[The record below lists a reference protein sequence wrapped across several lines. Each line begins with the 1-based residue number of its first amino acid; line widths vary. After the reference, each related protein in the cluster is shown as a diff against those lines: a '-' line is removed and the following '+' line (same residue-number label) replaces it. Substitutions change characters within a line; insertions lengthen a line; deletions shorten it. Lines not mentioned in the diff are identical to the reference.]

1 MPVRFIGAGVQR
13 RNESHWFDAQ
23 AIEKV
28 MDRFNGQKLKVTDI
42 QTSQK
47 KQYAPLLYDL
57 TELQRDANRLFG
69 YSAKETLNIMQ
80 SLYEHHKVLTYP
92 RTDSRYLTDDIVPT
106 LKERLEASLGG
117 DYDNVIEEIL
127 AKPIKKQSHFVNNAK
142 VSDHHAIIPTEKP
155 ADFYDFTDGERRI
168 YDLVLKRFLAVL
180 LPPYEYEKTTLKAVV
195 GDGNLCGSWSKERRK
210 RGGRWLISV
219 IWMRMTRMSW
229 IISPL
234 PLINKGDVLSI
245 DRIIKTSGKTQPP
258 AYFNEAT
265 LLSAMEN
272 PVKYMRSQSK
282 KFNQTLVETGGL
294 GTVATRADIIDKLFN
309 TYLIEKRR
317 SGNSCHS

>member
-1 MPVRFIGAGVQR
+1 MR
-13 RNESHWFDAQ
+13 R
-23 AIEKV
+23 
-28 MDRFNGQKLKVTDI
+28 
-42 QTSQK
+42 
-47 KQYAPLLYDL
+47 
-57 TELQRDANRLFG
+57 
-69 YSAKETLNIMQ
+69 
-80 SLYEHHKVLTYP
+80 
-92 RTDSRYLTDDIVPT
+92 
-106 LKERLEASLGG
+106 
-117 DYDNVIEEIL
+117 
-127 AKPIKKQSHFVNNAK
+127 

-195 GDGNLCGSWSKERRK
+195 GDETFVAAGK
-210 RGGRWLISV
+210 REKKKGWKMVDQRHMDEDDEEELDNQS
-219 IWMRMTRMSW
+219 
-229 IISPL
+229 L

-294 GTVATRADIIDKLFN
+294 GTVATRADIIEKLFN
-309 TYLIEKRR
+309 TYLIENAVRKFM
-317 SGNSCHS
+317 SQLKANNC